1 MPTMTH
7 FLEQGHTYYNSNNVV
22 PNSAISYE
30 ASIHIHVLMVTIPI
44 QITTFLSLGPIG
56 LQ

>member
-1 MPTMTH
+1 MPTVTH

-44 QITTFLSLGPIG
+44 QITTLSFRFSD
-56 LQ
+56 